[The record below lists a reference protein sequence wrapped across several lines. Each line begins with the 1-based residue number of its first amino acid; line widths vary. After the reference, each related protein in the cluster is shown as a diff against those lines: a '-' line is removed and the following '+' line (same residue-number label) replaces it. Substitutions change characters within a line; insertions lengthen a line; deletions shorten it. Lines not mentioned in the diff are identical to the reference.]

1 MTVASILSYKGY
13 QQFVPTY
20 ISRRKWVDRVK
31 LIERPLF
38 AGYVFCRTT
47 EASTGL
53 VRATPGVVHIVGFNG
68 HPAPIPEEE
77 ILALHK
83 IIQSGRKAY
92 PLALQLNVGQKVQV
106 STGPLAGVV
115 GTLMQIKNRSQ
126 LVIFVELTMKAVS
139 VDIDTSEIRVLS
151 AA

>member
-20 ISRRKWVDRVK
+20 ISRRKWADRVK

-47 EASTGL
+47 EDSTGL

-106 STGPLAGVV
+106 STGPLAGIV